1 MIVQPLLLAL
11 GHLAAALF
19 IVNLG
24 DAPAQVASP
33 WLRQVLLSYHN
44 LYVKGIVYHPYTR
57 LAMAVVVALVIAQAL
72 RGRPLRW
79 ATDLIGG
86 LLCLRCLV
94 QFAVLNLLLLAPL
107 KAGGLLLGQ
116 LVSFL
121 PVITV
126 AFGWLYWRLDGGARQ
141 QGRRH
146 LRFHDPD
153 DEAAPRFFE
162 YLHASAI
169 TLLQFDPTVASPA
182 SRLMKGLCVL
192 HGVMMM
198 DLVALTLSRAIG
210 LASAASG

>member
-1 MIVQPLLLAL
+1 MIAQPLLLAL

-33 WLRQVLLSYHN
+33 WLRQALLTYHK
-44 LYVKGIVYHPYTR
+44 LYVKGIVYHPYSR
-57 LAMAVVVALVIAQAL
+57 LAMVVLVVLVIIQAL

-86 LLCLRCLV
+86 LLCMRCVV

-107 KAGGLLLGQ
+107 KAGGLLLAQ

-126 AFGWLYWRLDGGARQ
+126 AFGWLYWRLDDGARQ
-141 QGRRH
+141 QGRSH
-146 LRFHDPD
+146 LRFHDPN
-153 DEAAPRFFE
+153 DEATPRFFE

-169 TLLQFDPTVASPA
+169 TLLQFDPTVASPT
-182 SRLMKGLCVL
+182 SRLMKSLFVL

-210 LASAASG
+210 LASSGS

>member
-1 MIVQPLLLAL
+1 MIAQPLLLAL

-33 WLRQVLLSYHN
+33 WLRQALLTYHN
-44 LYVKGIVYHPYTR
+44 LYVKGIVYHPYSR
-57 LAMAVVVALVIAQAL
+57 LAMVVLVVLVIIQAL
-72 RGRPLRW
+72 RRRPLRW

-107 KAGGLLLGQ
+107 KAGGLLLAQ

-126 AFGWLYWRLDGGARQ
+126 AFGWLYWRLDCGARQ
-141 QGRRH
+141 QGRSH
-146 LRFHDPD
+146 LRFHDSN

-162 YLHASAI
+162 YVHASAI
-169 TLLQFDPTVASPA
+169 TLLQFDPTVASPT
-182 SRLMKGLCVL
+182 SRLMKSLFVL

-210 LASAASG
+210 LASGGG